1 MNDHDDR
8 QAQYAFADG
17 YKALVVQKKYMQGS
31 MPEAYGGV
39 SAQVMRV
46 VWRCYADFADWGTG
60 ASSYPSHGQ
69 VADLTGCSRRQ
80 VQRAVQAL
88 TDTGWLIK
96 TREATKTHA
105 AHYTVSLRGMDTLS
119 THDTLSPD
127 NTSTHDITSI
137 GDMTPCHLTTRHEVT
152 TRPLG
157 IDNTSTG
164 YRHHDALPYQEPY
177 QEPVETRAHEPA
189 RTTPPPEDRVEGTS
203 SVGSSDIDPAAMD
216 GLILDMF
223 DRYGRA
229 MEIGIAGGLHHTL
242 RDKGLSNR
250 QVLAYLEERL
260 IEFGV
265 SDYDTKAAVRYI
277 IRDAAKWLADVTPPR
292 RPEISQAQ
300 LDAEDAYDRQ
310 CAEDYAMIQSFTP
323 AAKLLWDQAVQRT
336 WERSMDGI
344 DHPPEDLHALKL
356 KLYAMS
362 QESTR

>member
-1 MNDHDDR
+1 M
-8 QAQYAFADG
+8 
-17 YKALVVQKKYMQGS
+17 S
-31 MPEAYGGV
+31 
-39 SAQVMRV
+39 
-46 VWRCYADFADWGTG
+46 
-60 ASSYPSHGQ
+60 
-69 VADLTGCSRRQ
+69 
-80 VQRAVQAL
+80 
-88 TDTGWLIK
+88 
-96 TREATKTHA
+96 
-105 AHYTVSLRGMDTLS
+105 
-119 THDTLSPD
+119 
-127 NTSTHDITSI
+127 
-137 GDMTPCHLTTRHEVT
+137 
-152 TRPLG
+152 
-157 IDNTSTG
+157 
-164 YRHHDALPYQEPY
+164 
-177 QEPVETRAHEPA
+177 
-189 RTTPPPEDRVEGTS
+189 TPPAKPI
-203 SVGSSDIDPAAMD
+203 DIDPAAMD
-216 GLILDMF
+216 GMILDIF

-242 RDKGLSNR
+242 RDKGLTNR

-277 IRDAAKWLADVTPPR
+277 IRDAGKWLEDVTPPR

>member
-1 MNDHDDR
+1 M
-8 QAQYAFADG
+8 
-17 YKALVVQKKYMQGS
+17 
-31 MPEAYGGV
+31 
-39 SAQVMRV
+39 
-46 VWRCYADFADWGTG
+46 
-60 ASSYPSHGQ
+60 
-69 VADLTGCSRRQ
+69 
-80 VQRAVQAL
+80 
-88 TDTGWLIK
+88 
-96 TREATKTHA
+96 
-105 AHYTVSLRGMDTLS
+105 
-119 THDTLSPD
+119 
-127 NTSTHDITSI
+127 
-137 GDMTPCHLTTRHEVT
+137 
-152 TRPLG
+152 
-157 IDNTSTG
+157 
-164 YRHHDALPYQEPY
+164 
-177 QEPVETRAHEPA
+177 
-189 RTTPPPEDRVEGTS
+189 
-203 SVGSSDIDPAAMD
+203 
-216 GLILDMF
+216 ILDVF

-229 MEIGIAGGLHHTL
+229 VEIGIAGGLHHTL
-242 RDKGLSNR
+242 RDKGLTNR